1 VPTANP
7 KRRASLAFLLDFGSG
22 AIVPALI
29 VLAIGF
35 LVGVVLKKTVKL
47 GLAILSL
54 VGLLIATGYIN
65 LQLSDSSKT
74 TIYRAVSLVPT
85 AASQASAVASILP
98 ITSAAFLIGLSLGI
112 WKG

>member
-1 VPTANP
+1 MVFDA
-7 KRRASLAFLLDFGSG
+7 GSG
-22 AIVPALI
+22 AIVPALV

-35 LVGVVLKKTVKL
+35 LVGIVLKKTVKL

-54 VGLLIATGYIN
+54 VGLLVATGYIN

-74 TIYRAVSLVPT
+74 TIYRVFSQALPV
-85 AASQASAVASILP
+85 ASQASAAANILP
-98 ITSAAFLIGLSLGI
+98 ITSAAFLVGLALGM

>member
-1 VPTANP
+1 LSE
-7 KRRASLAFLLDFGSG
+7 RALLASAFDVGSG
-22 AIVPALI
+22 TIVAALI

-47 GLAILSL
+47 GLAIASL
-54 VGLLIATGYIN
+54 VGLLVATGYIN

-74 TIYRAVSLVPT
+74 TIYRVFSQAPSV
-85 AASQASAVASILP
+85 ASQASGLAGILP
-98 ITSAAFLIGLSLGI
+98 VTSGAFLIGLALGI

>member
-1 VPTANP
+1 
-7 KRRASLAFLLDFGSG
+7 LDFGSG
-22 AIVPALI
+22 AVVPALI

-54 VGLLIATGYIN
+54 VGLLVAAGYIN
-65 LQLSDSSKT
+65 LQLSESSKT
-74 TIYRAVSLVPT
+74 TIYRVFSQAPQV
-85 AASQASAVASILP
+85 ASQASTFANILP
-98 ITSAAFLIGLSLGI
+98 ITSAAFLVGLALGI

>member
-1 VPTANP
+1 
-7 KRRASLAFLLDFGSG
+7 
-22 AIVPALI
+22 

-47 GLAILSL
+47 GLAIASL
-54 VGLLIATGYIN
+54 VGLLAATGYIN

-74 TIYRAVSLVPT
+74 TIYRVFSQAPSV
-85 AASQASAVASILP
+85 ASQASGIASILP
-98 ITSAAFLIGLSLGI
+98 ITSAAFLVGLALGI

>member
-1 VPTANP
+1 M
-7 KRRASLAFLLDFGSG
+7 AFIFDIGSG
-22 AIVPALI
+22 TIVPALV

-54 VGLLIATGYIN
+54 VGLLVATGYIN
-65 LQLSDSSKT
+65 LQLSEPSQA
-74 TIYRAVSLVPT
+74 TIYRVFSQRQQ
-85 AASQASAVASILP
+85 AASQASTFASILP
-98 ITSAAFLIGLSLGI
+98 VTSAAFLVGLALGV

>member
-1 VPTANP
+1 
-7 KRRASLAFLLDFGSG
+7 
-22 AIVPALI
+22 

-54 VGLLIATGYIN
+54 VGLLVATGYIN
-65 LQLSDSSKT
+65 LQLSDSSKA

-85 AASQASAVASILP
+85 AASQASAVANILP
-98 ITSAAFLIGLSLGI
+98 ITSAAFLVGLAIGI

>member
-1 VPTANP
+1 LVFDA
-7 KRRASLAFLLDFGSG
+7 GSG
-22 AIVPALI
+22 AIVPALV

-35 LVGVVLKKTVKL
+35 LVGIVLKKTVKL

-54 VGLLIATGYIN
+54 VGLLVATGYIN

-74 TIYRAVSLVPT
+74 TIYRVFSQALPV
-85 AASQASAVASILP
+85 ASQASAAANILP
-98 ITSAAFLIGLSLGI
+98 ITSAAFLVGLALGM

>member
-1 VPTANP
+1 
-7 KRRASLAFLLDFGSG
+7 LALFDAASG
-22 AIVPALI
+22 AIVPALV

-54 VGLLIATGYIN
+54 VALLVATGYIN
-65 LQLSDSSKT
+65 LQLNESSKT
-74 TIYRAVSLVPT
+74 TIYHAVSLIPT
-85 AASQASAVASILP
+85 VANQASGVASILP
-98 ITSAAFLIGLSLGI
+98 ITSVAFLVGLSLGV

>member
-1 VPTANP
+1 
-7 KRRASLAFLLDFGSG
+7 
-22 AIVPALI
+22 

-54 VGLLIATGYIN
+54 LLLLVATGYIN
-65 LQLSDSSKT
+65 LQLNESSKE
-74 TIYRAVSLVPT
+74 TIYRVF
-85 AASQASAVASILP
+85 SQAPAIAGQTSSAVSILP
-98 ITSAAFLIGLSLGI
+98 IASTAFLVGLALGI